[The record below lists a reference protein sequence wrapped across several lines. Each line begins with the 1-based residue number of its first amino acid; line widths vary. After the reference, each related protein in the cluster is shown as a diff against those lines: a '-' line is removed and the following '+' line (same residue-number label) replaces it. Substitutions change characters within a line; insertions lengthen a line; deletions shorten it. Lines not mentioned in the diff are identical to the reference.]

1 MRKGDLVKIDGEMIN
16 GYTWVMPYLGIYM
29 KLVDHNHMSYSP
41 AFPTCE
47 ILTPRGLKLIRME
60 RIHLVL

>member
-1 MRKGDLVKIDGEMIN
+1 MKKGDLVKIEGEMIN
-16 GYTWVMPYLGIYM
+16 GYTWVMPYLGIYV

-47 ILTPRGLKLIRME
+47 ILTSRGLKIVRME

>member
-1 MRKGDLVKIDGEMIN
+1 MKPGDLVKIEGEMIN

>member
-1 MRKGDLVKIDGEMIN
+1 MKKGDLVKIEGEMIN

-47 ILTPRGLKLIRME
+47 ILTPRGLKFVRME
-60 RIHLVL
+60 RIHVLL

>member
-1 MRKGDLVKIDGEMIN
+1 MRKGDLVKIEGEMIN
-16 GYTWVMPYLGIYM
+16 GYTWAMPYLGIYM
-29 KLVDHNHMSYSP
+29 KLIDHNHPSYSL

-60 RIHLVL
+60 RIRWV

>member
-1 MRKGDLVKIDGEMIN
+1 MKPGDLVKIEGEMIN

-47 ILTPRGLKLIRME
+47 ILTPRGLKIVRME
-60 RIHLVL
+60 RIHVLL